1 MLDFT
6 RSAKLK
12 RAVAVTLAAGLI
24 VSFAGCGQ
32 KQQAKPTAVA
42 VKTMQVIQRDTPITY
57 DFNGFIEAQQEAKI
71 MANVTGKIVAKNFNG
86 GDTVQAGQVLFTID
100 QRSYTANLLSAQAN
114 LASAKTDYLRLATDA
129 ERYTK
134 LYEQNAVSKQALDNI
149 IASRDQAKAQ
159 VAASEALVA
168 NAEVSMN
175 DTNVRAPF
183 TGRISTSDLA
193 VGNYVT
199 QGQTVMASMNNVNP
213 IRVRFSIS
221 ENEYLALANAKDI
234 DGAKA
239 LSGLTLVLSD
249 GKEYPVK
256 GNLEQVDRGV
266 GEGTGA
272 LTLKALFKNDDQLLL
287 PGMFARIRANAGV
300 AKNALLIPQRSV
312 KELLYK
318 KFVYTVDKENKV
330 DMKEVKLGP
339 RIGQL
344 WLVEGGLKGDETLV
358 VEGIQKINKGTVVQ
372 PTTMNEADLITVEAA
387 PAEAKK

>member
-12 RAVAVTLAAGLI
+12 RAVAVSLAAGLI
-24 VSFAGCGQ
+24 LSFAGCGQ
-32 KQQAKPTAVA
+32 KQQAKPTAVP

-71 MANVTGKIVAKNFNG
+71 MANVTGKIVAKNFKG
-86 GDTVQAGQVLFTID
+86 GDTVEAGQVLFTID

-358 VEGIQKINKGTVVQ
+358 V
-372 PTTMNEADLITVEAA
+372 
-387 PAEAKK
+387 